1 MAKVKTMK
9 KKILLIDDDRV
20 FLKYF
25 TRQLEDAGHEV
36 QTVEDGISALEMLTD
51 YTPDVIFLDLILPK
65 IDGDK
70 LCRIIRTMKHLS
82 DCYLVVISAVV
93 AEIEDSYE
101 EIGAD
106 AYIAKG
112 PFATVARH
120 ALSSVEVSSKPRSKR
135 RPGPILGLDTVS
147 PRQLTRELLSRNRH
161 LKTILESMSEGILEV
176 IEGKIVYAN
185 SAAVSMFQMPLEKIL
200 TAYPPNLFD
209 ESVRVRVDDL
219 MKSAGRGMAEIG
231 ENHPVDLQGRQV
243 TIKYL
248 PVNRE
253 ASISIVLITDVT
265 ERKRL
270 EMQLQHAQ
278 KMEAIGTIASGVAHN
293 FRNTL
298 TGILVNSQ
306 VIQENYPDEPELLE
320 VVNRIDS
327 SVKRGARLVDRL
339 MQFSRK
345 ETTKEFQRVD
355 LVAVIAETYQIVK
368 KSFDQ
373 KIDIRLNLYQSLPIM
388 GDHSGLSQVFMNLY
402 TNARDAMPEGGVLE
416 IDARQEENLAVVCVT
431 DSGEGMDVET
441 RNKCFDPFFTTK
453 EVGKGTG
460 LGLSTTYGI
469 VKSHDG
475 EIQVESKP
483 GKGTTFIVRFHL
495 IESGDIAETV
505 CPIEMVRGKGEP
517 ILVVD
522 DEHEIQTAMRD
533 LLECLGYTPVMA
545 GMVDDALDSYKTA
558 QPQAVLMDVNMPEEN
573 GISCADRI
581 LEFDPDAKIAI
592 MSGYD
597 RNGPELSDKRLNG
610 IIKGYLTKPIDVAEL
625 SSLLARLVG

>member
-1 MAKVKTMK
+1 MK

-51 YTPDVIFLDLILPK
+51 FTPDVIFLDLILPK
-65 IDGDK
+65 LDGDK

-93 AEIEDSYE
+93 AEIENSYE

-112 PFATVARH
+112 PFAMVAQH
-120 ALSSVEVSSKPRSKR
+120 AFSAVEASSKPWSKS
-135 RPGPILGLDTVS
+135 RPGPIMGLDTVS
-147 PRQLTRELLSRNRH
+147 PRQMTRELLSRNRH

-185 SAAVSMFQMPLEKIL
+185 STAVSMFQVPLEKIL
-200 TAYPPNLFD
+200 TAYPPDLFD
-209 ESVRVRVDDL
+209 ENVRMRLEEL
-219 MKSAGRGMAEIG
+219 MNSAGRRLSEVG
-231 ENHPVDLQGRQV
+231 EKHPVDLQGRQV

-306 VIQENYPDEPELLE
+306 VIQENYPDEQELLE
-320 VVNRIDS
+320 VVNRIDT
-327 SVKRGARLVDRL
+327 SVKRGARLVNRL

-355 LVAVIAETYQIVK
+355 LVAVIAETYQIIK
-368 KSFDQ
+368 KSFNQ
-373 KIDIRLNLYQSLPIM
+373 KIDIHLNLYQSLPIM
-388 GDHSGLSQVFMNLY
+388 GDHSGLSQVFMNLF
-402 TNARDAMPEGGVLE
+402 TNCRDAMPEGGVLE
-416 IDARQEENLAVVCVT
+416 IDARQEENLAVVRVT
-431 DSGEGMDVET
+431 DSGEGMDLET
-441 RNKCFDPFFTTK
+441 RKKCFDPFFTTK

-475 EIQVESKP
+475 ETLVESTP
-483 GKGTTFIVRFHL
+483 GKGTTFIVRFRL
-495 IESGDIAETV
+495 IEGGNIAETA
-505 CPIEMVRGKGEP
+505 CPTEIVRGKGEP
-517 ILVVD
+517 VLVVD
-522 DEHEIQTAMRD
+522 VEHEIQTAMRD

-545 GMVDDALDSYKTA
+545 ELGEDVLDSYKTA
-558 QPQAVLMDVNMPEEN
+558 QPLAVLMDVNMPAKN

-597 RNGPELSDKRLNG
+597 RNGPELSDKHLNG
-610 IIKGYLTKPIDVAEL
+610 IIKGYLTKPVDVAEL